1 MAPTRSRHVS
11 KTFLVNVIGNTP
23 DPIVTDNAVYQSG
36 DFAVGQSRLLDSIGS
51 AQMEQEIERRV
62 PVFTKQIQDKMVEET
77 GIEPSLTEDETKR
90 YLEQVIREVKKQKT
104 SHGTRNSN
112 NL

>member
-23 DPIVTDNAVYQSG
+23 DPIVTDNPVYQSG

-77 GIEPSLTEDETKR
+77 GIEPSLTEGETKR
-90 YLEQVIREVKKQKT
+90 YLEQVIKEVKKQKT
-104 SHGTRNSN
+104 THGTKNSN
-112 NL
+112 NQ

>member
-1 MAPTRSRHVS
+1 
-11 KTFLVNVIGNTP
+11 
-23 DPIVTDNAVYQSG
+23 
-36 DFAVGQSRLLDSIGS
+36 
-51 AQMEQEIERRV
+51 MEQEIEKRV
-62 PVFTKQIQDKMVEET
+62 LVFTKQIQDRMVEET